1 MIMSKKILRIISG
14 VMLIIAVVF
23 LSIALTHPEFGTV
36 FYIGNLR
43 IGAAIWRAFYLIYVV
58 VMVALFIA
66 SFCVDKVKKR

>member
-1 MIMSKKILRIISG
+1 MSKKILRIISG

-43 IGAAIWRAFYLIYVV
+43 IGAAFWRIFYIIYAII
-58 VMVALFIA
+58 MVGLFIT
-66 SFCVDKVKKR
+66 SFFINDKNKV

>member
-1 MIMSKKILRIISG
+1 MSKKILRIISG

-43 IGAAIWRAFYLIYVV
+43 IGAAIWRIFYIIYAII
-58 VMVALFIA
+58 MVGLFIT
-66 SFCVDKVKKR
+66 SFFINDKNKV

>member
-1 MIMSKKILRIISG
+1 MSKKILRIISG

-36 FYIGNLR
+36 FYFGNLR
-43 IGAAIWRAFYLIYVV
+43 IGAAIWRAFYLIYAV

>member
-1 MIMSKKILRIISG
+1 MSKKILRIISG

-43 IGAAIWRAFYLIYVV
+43 IGAAIWRAFYLIYAV
-58 VMVALFIA
+58 VMVGLFVA
-66 SFCVDKVKKR
+66 SFFCSQEKN